1 MTILAR
7 LLTLGIARESTPG
20 TFVQPVRSLPVAGY
34 KPEDLIAELRDE
46 SFRGNDALLQG
57 IYGGPISAAIAY
69 QLPHLYPDV
78 LGDHLRAIIG
88 PDTLT
93 AGIATTL
100 SASTAIGATSIT
112 TVASI
117 PTGSTIQIDTGANAE
132 YAVTGVPSG
141 AGPYTIPLTSTGTGT
156 TLAKAHNS
164 AVAVVSQA
172 THAFAQDQRANPV
185 PTYSLSQSNKID
197 GRGYTGCVESDLSVK
212 IDPKGAV
219 TADATWMGFA
229 SAVQTLTNAG
239 FSQAQ
244 PLLGWQWGLTIGGV
258 ASTRGIS
265 GEYALKRAT
274 EAIQASTG
282 TQAPREFFADSL
294 ECDLKLKAIF
304 ENNTDLLQFLGYT
317 AAPLVST
324 LTQPLA
330 QGGAVVGLTNSG
342 QKSVKFAP
350 DYASKYLQVDIDASA
365 AMNTTDNGVI
375 TVSLKNFVQTA
386 Y

>member
-7 LLTLGIARESTPG
+7 LLTLGIAKEATPN
-20 TFVQPVRSLPVAGY
+20 TYVAPVRSLPVASY

-46 SFRGNDALLQG
+46 SFRGNDVMLQG
-57 IYGGPISAAIAY
+57 IYGGPLSAQLAY

-78 LGDHLRAIIG
+78 LGDHLRAILG

-93 AGIATTL
+93 AGISTTL
-100 SASTAIGATSIT
+100 SAATSVGASSISCA
-112 TVASI
+112 ASI
-117 PTGSTIQIDTGANAE
+117 PAGSTVQIDTGAKAE
-132 YAVTGVPSG
+132 YAVTGTPSG
-141 AGPYTIPLTSTGTGT
+141 AGPYTIPLTSTGSGT
-156 TLAKAHNS
+156 TLAQAHAS
-164 AVAVVSQA
+164 GAAVVSQA
-172 THAFAQDQRANPV
+172 SHAFAQDQRANPV
-185 PTYSLSQSNKID
+185 PTYSLTQINKID
-197 GRGYTGCVESDLSVK
+197 TRGFTGCVESDLSVK

-229 SAVQTLTNAG
+229 SAVQTGAAAG
-239 FSQAQ
+239 FTGAQ
-244 PLLGWQWGLTIGGV
+244 PLLGWQWALTIGGT

-282 TQAPREFFADSL
+282 TQAPREFFPDAL
-294 ECDLKLKAIF
+294 ECDMKIKAIF
-304 ENNTDLLQFLGYT
+304 ENNTDLTQFTGYT
-317 AAPLVST
+317 AAALVST

-330 QGGAVVGLTNSG
+330 FGGSVVTLTNTG
-342 QKSVKFAP
+342 QKFVKFAP
-350 DYASKYLQVDIDASA
+350 DYGSKYLQADIDASA

-375 TVSLKNFVQTA
+375 AVTLKNFVQTA